1 MIGSQEKQL
10 YKHFKNQEIM
20 AVSKAKSVWNGTLKE
35 GKGTMA
41 FTGFEGPFTF
51 KTRFEGAK
59 GTNPEELVG
68 AAQSGCYSMFLS
80 ALLTEEGLNPESIE
94 TSAEVTLGDVDGGP
108 AITNIKLATVV
119 KCTGLSQEKF
129 KELAETAKV
138 KCPISRL
145 YAGGTADIEL
155 DAKLV

>member
-1 MIGSQEKQL
+1 MQVR
-10 YKHFKNQEIM
+10 N
-20 AVSKAKSVWNGTLKE
+20 VKSVWNGSLKE
-35 GKGTMA
+35 GKGNMNI
-41 FTGFEGPFTF
+41 TGYSGPFTF
-51 KTRFEGAK
+51 ATRFENEK

-80 ALLTEEGLNPESIE
+80 ALIDGAGLTAESVE
-94 TSAEVTLGDVDGGP
+94 TTAAVTLGEVDGGP

-119 KCTGLSQEKF
+119 KCEGLSQEKF
-129 KELAETAKV
+129 VELSVAAKE

-145 YAGGTADIEL
+145 FAGGTATIEL

>member
-1 MIGSQEKQL
+1 MQIR
-10 YKHFKNQEIM
+10 N
-20 AVSKAKSVWNGTLKE
+20 VKSVWNGTLKE
-35 GKGTMA
+35 GKGKMDI
-41 FTGFEGPFTF
+41 TGYSGPFTF
-51 KTRFEGAK
+51 ATRFENEK

-80 ALLTEEGLNPESIE
+80 ALISGEGLNPESIE
-94 TSAEVTLGDVDGGP
+94 TTAAVTLGEVGGGP

-119 KCTGLSQEKF
+119 KCAGLSQEKF
-129 KELAETAKV
+129 TELAQVAKE

-145 YAGGTADIEL
+145 YAGGTATIEL

>member
-1 MIGSQEKQL
+1 MQVR
-10 YKHFKNQEIM
+10 N
-20 AVSKAKSVWNGTLKE
+20 VKSVWNGSLKE
-35 GKGTMA
+35 GKGSMDI
-41 FTGFEGPFTF
+41 TGYSGPFTF
-51 KTRFEGAK
+51 ATRFENGK

-80 ALLTEEGLNPESIE
+80 ALIGGEGLTPERIE
-94 TSAEVTLGDVDGGP
+94 TTAAVTLGEVDGGP

-119 KCTGLSQEKF
+119 KCEGLSQEKF
-129 KELAETAKV
+129 AELSVAAKE

-145 YAGGTADIEL
+145 YAGGTATIEL